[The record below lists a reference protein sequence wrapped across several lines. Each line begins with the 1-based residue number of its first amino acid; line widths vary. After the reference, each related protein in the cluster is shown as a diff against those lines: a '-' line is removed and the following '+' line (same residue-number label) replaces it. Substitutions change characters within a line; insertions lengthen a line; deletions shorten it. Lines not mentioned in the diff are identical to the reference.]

1 MDRTEISAK
10 MVKLLMKQKHL
21 KTDTKDITDTVKL
34 DAIGFDSITIM
45 DFMYDV
51 EEEFGIETEIAD
63 LVKLET
69 VGDMLDYLQSK
80 TST

>member
-1 MDRTEISAK
+1 MME
-10 MVKLLMKQKHL
+10 LLKKQKHL
-21 KTDTKDITDTVKL
+21 KTNTDDINETVKL

-51 EEEFGIETEIAD
+51 EAEFHIETEIAD

>member
-1 MDRTEISAK
+1 

-21 KTDTKDITDTVKL
+21 KTDTKDINDTVKL

>member
-1 MDRTEISAK
+1 MDRPEITARMK
-10 MVKLLMKQKHL
+10 ELLAKQKHL
-21 KTDTKDITDTVKL
+21 KTDLDAITDTVKL
-34 DAIGFDSITIM
+34 DAVGFDSITIM

-51 EEEFGIETEIAD
+51 EDEFGIETEIAD

-80 TST
+80 ISN